1 MSLFSPHDDNVPP
14 PELKGKETLIYSDG
28 VNAIDIRQFY
38 RDETP
43 DLNREW
49 EDIQKRL
56 EEKYAG
62 RKPVVA
68 IYPMGAIQIGCMNTE
83 GGE

>member
-14 PELKGKETLIYSDG
+14 MELKGKETMIYSDG
-28 VNAIDIRQFY
+28 VNSIDIRQFY
-38 RDETP
+38 QNETP
-43 DLNREW
+43 DLNGEW
-49 EDIQKRL
+49 DDILKRL

-62 RKPVVA
+62 KKPVVA
-68 IYPMGAIQIGCMNTE
+68 IYPMGAIQIGYMNTE